1 MIKYL
6 RQVFTVQPFFL
17 NFINSNFRDINIH
30 MAYCIAN
37 YTINFLVFLKL
48 LNNEDKKC
56 KQNSTVNFLVV
67 SEPIE
72 KIKINLII
80 ENK

>member
-1 MIKYL
+1 
-6 RQVFTVQPFFL
+6 
-17 NFINSNFRDINIH
+17 

-56 KQNSTVNFLVV
+56 KQNSTVNLLVV